1 MHPFGTKAGVI
12 RIKTIITVLQM
23 ENIISY
29 VPVSFV
35 SHPSYSKK
43 TKEDND
49 FAIITLSTDV
59 SFSSTIGTICLPL
72 GAGTVHENK

>member
-35 SHPSYSKK
+35 SHPSYNNK
-43 TKEDND
+43 TEDND

-59 SFSSTIGTICLPL
+59 SFNSTIGTICLPL